1 MMKELQCSAPSGP
14 GGRRCGAGLG
24 ESLVSL
30 SLVGVFER
38 WETRK
43 EVRGPRDVR
52 RCPKCR
58 WYNLLEPVHE
68 SDLTAIGQATYR

>member
-1 MMKELQCSAPSGP
+1 MRELECHASSGP

-24 ESLVSL
+24 EALIDL
-30 SLVGVFER
+30 RLVGVFER

-43 EVRGPRDVR
+43 EVAGPRDVR

-58 WYNLLEPVHE
+58 WYNLFEPARE
-68 SDLTAIGQATYR
+68 RDLTAMSSRP

>member
-1 MMKELQCSAPSGP
+1 MMMELNCHATSGP

-24 ESLVSL
+24 EAFIPVR
-30 SLVGVFER
+30 LVGVFER

-43 EVRGPRDVR
+43 ELGGPRDVR

-58 WYNLLEPVHE
+58 WYNLFEPAE
-68 SDLTAIGQATYR
+68 EMDPAGQASG